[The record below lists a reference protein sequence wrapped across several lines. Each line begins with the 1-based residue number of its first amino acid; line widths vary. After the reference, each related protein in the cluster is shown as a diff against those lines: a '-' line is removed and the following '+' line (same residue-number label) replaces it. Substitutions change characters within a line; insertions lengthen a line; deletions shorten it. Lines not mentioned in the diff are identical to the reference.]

1 MVFLNSVW
9 KLFRYWIPTTKI
21 PRGVKKTELR
31 CVKLNDP
38 LWWFTLAWITFLSRQ
53 STGQALMR
61 LAHWKQNVPAFLYS
75 QRSFQTSHKEG
86 SWTQASAVNLHEWNY
101 IPDFVTHFYR
111 IYVSN
116 TLSQTNSTGVKSD
129 YKIKMFVCRRA
140 GLEVTLKYSSH
151 LPCLLLSNG
160 LFSNRRFC
168 FTNLIHDSLL
178 Q

>member
-1 MVFLNSVW
+1 MCEAKWPSVVAYVSMDHIFVQTVYRTGTDEIGALKKKCTCVPLCSAVVSSISQGRKLNPGFSSQFTCLKKPIIWWVCGN
-9 KLFRYWIPTTKI
+9 LHPTTQ
-21 PRGVKKTELR
+21 G
-31 CVKLNDP
+31 
-38 LWWFTLAWITFLSRQ
+38 
-53 STGQALMR
+53 
-61 LAHWKQNVPAFLYS
+61 
-75 QRSFQTSHKEG
+75 
-86 SWTQASAVNLHEWNY
+86 WNY

-111 IYVSN
+111 IHVSN

-160 LFSNRRFC
+160 LFANRRFC